1 MKNYFNIL
9 FFTFIIYTLIIV
21 FLYPLDIKQN
31 IYNILDLWLNKVLIS
46 LVPMYFLSNIL
57 ISYPYISK
65 ILYPI
70 LDKFLNFENERSCS
84 LFLLSIITGNP
95 TSSLLVINSL
105 QNNAIS
111 VNEGNRLLKCT
122 VLSSPLFIITML
134 GNYGYLFIIISILV
148 NICLFYRQ
156 KVDKNYKKNILNT
169 DSLLEVINKC
179 PNVMLEILS
188 SMIFITMFKLSINK
202 LFCYLNLENTL
213 FINYILDMSE
223 LTTGLSNITLY
234 QTSNIVK
241 LLLSSFLLNFGGF
254 TIIIQIL
261 IKMKK
266 TSLSKT
272 SFITSRII
280 HAVITTFILFIFIFF
295 F

>member
-156 KVDKNYKKNILNT
+156 KVDKNYKKNILNN
-169 DSLLEVINKC
+169 DGLLEVINKC

-188 SMIFITMFKLSINK
+188 SMIFITIFKFSINK

-272 SFITSRII
+272 SFIISRII